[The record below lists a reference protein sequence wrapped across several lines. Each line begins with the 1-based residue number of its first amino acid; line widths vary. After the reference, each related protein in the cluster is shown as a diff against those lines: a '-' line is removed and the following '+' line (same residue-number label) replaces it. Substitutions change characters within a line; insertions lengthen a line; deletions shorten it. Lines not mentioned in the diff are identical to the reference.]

1 MIPVVPAG
9 VTRRFA
15 IGMAQAS
22 AAQAPRGVCLRPYQ
36 TDSIARLD
44 DAIARGVRRIVVVAP
59 TGSGKSVIAAQFVVR
74 EVRAGRRVLLLAHR
88 RELIYQL
95 VAKLLDAGLDESE
108 VGVIMGNDPRR
119 RPDAPVQ
126 VASVDT
132 LRRRPLPPAD
142 VVIVDECHRAIARS
156 HSSIIE
162 RFAHAL
168 HIGFTATPYRGDGR
182 GLREQYDEMIIVATP
197 RVLIADGF
205 IVEPRVFTIPP
216 GAMPDLRGVRV
227 RGGDYD
233 ERALGEAM
241 NQTRL
246 VGKLVDH
253 WLRLANNERTVVFA
267 VNVAHSKHIAEQFL
281 AAGVATEHVD
291 GTTPP
296 AERDAIL
303 ARIASGETR
312 VLCSCMLVSEGFDC
326 PPIKCAIL
334 ARPTKSLTL
343 YIQQA
348 GRILRPWEGHGALIL
363 DHAGCVLEHGLPHED
378 RVLSLDG
385 VEKRPKPDDRI
396 VSERRCPECQTL
408 TRAPLCPKCGFVFAP
423 RVPLPEEI
431 DGGLVDFSGD
441 HPHRAL
447 WDALCAE
454 AIARGYKPG
463 WVFHRFVEQ
472 AGQKPPSQFRVPDE
486 LAHAPD
492 GRAVADRL
500 RELNR
505 QNRGKLTWSMF
516 DSLTSA

>member
-1 MIPVVPAG
+1 MIEAVPLGGAPGFALDVVPSSPRVALNG
-9 VTRRFA
+9 VR
-15 IGMAQAS
+15 
-22 AAQAPRGVCLRPYQ
+22 LRPYQ

-44 DAIARGVRRIVVVAP
+44 DAIARCVRRVVVAAP

-74 EVRAGRRVLLLAHR
+74 EVRAGRRALLLAHR

-142 VVIVDECHRAIARS
+142 IVIVDECHRAIARS
-156 HSSIIE
+156 HSSITE
-162 RFAHAL
+162 RYPDAL

-182 GLREQYDEMIIVATP
+182 GLREQYDEMIVVATP
-197 RVLIADGF
+197 RLLIADGF

-216 GAMPDLRGVRV
+216 GALPDLRGVRV

-281 AAGVATEHVD
+281 AAGVAAEHVD

-296 AERDAIL
+296 GDRDAIL
-303 ARIASGETR
+303 GRIASGETR

-385 VEKRPKPDDRI
+385 VAKRVKADERI
-396 VSERRCPECQTL
+396 VGERRCPECQTL
-408 TRAPLCPKCGFVFAP
+408 TRTPICPKCGFVFAP
-423 RVPLPEEI
+423 RTPLPEEME
-431 DGGLVDFSGD
+431 GGLVDFSGD

-447 WDALCAE
+447 WEELCTE
-454 AIARGYKPG
+454 ASARGYRPG
-463 WVFHRFVEQ
+463 WVFHRFLERT
-472 AGQKPPSQFRVPDE
+472 GQRPPSQFQIPDA
-486 LAHAPD
+486 LAQAPD

-500 RELNR
+500 REVSR

-516 DSLTSA
+516 DSLTST